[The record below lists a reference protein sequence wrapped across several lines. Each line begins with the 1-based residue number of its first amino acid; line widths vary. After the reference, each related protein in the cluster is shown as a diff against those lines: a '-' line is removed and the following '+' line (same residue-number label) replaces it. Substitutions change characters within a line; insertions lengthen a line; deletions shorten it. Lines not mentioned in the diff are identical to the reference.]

1 MRGKLFEKANESK
14 RKRITPPHAGK
25 TERNRVSSASVTDH
39 PRACGENFRH
49 SRRNTAISGSPPRM
63 RGKPGDDAERPC
75 CPRIT
80 PAHAGKTI
88 SCSLV
93 RFTQPDHPRACGE
106 NGLASFFDAPPI
118 GSPPRMRGKQTD
130 TQQGRERRRITPAH
144 AGKTSRTTSCGAR
157 PTDHPRACGE
167 NTSEMAYFRG

>member
-63 RGKPGDDAERPC
+63 RGKLSMISTATAKT
-75 CPRIT
+75 RIT
-80 PAHAGKTI
+80 PAHAGKTYKI
-88 SCSLV
+88 KLIDSS
-93 RFTQPDHPRACGE
+93 T
-106 NGLASFFDAPPI
+106 
-118 GSPPRMRGKQTD
+118 
-130 TQQGRERRRITPAH
+130 
-144 AGKTSRTTSCGAR
+144 
-157 PTDHPRACGE
+157 TDHPRACGE
-167 NTSEMAYFRG
+167 NTSRAFLASRSAGSPPRMRGKRLAVAMMRVSARITPAHAGKTGLS